1 MNIGKKKYIYIYIDH
16 WPITT
21 FKKAAIA
28 ADSTE
33 SD

>member
-1 MNIGKKKYIYIYIDH
+1 MNIGKKNYIYIDH
-16 WPITT
+16 EPITT

-28 ADSTE
+28 ADSIE